1 MRNKHKRYK
10 VDARLDSETYRKLV
24 TVSIKLNRAHSAI
37 VRDGIH
43 ATYKEHIIT
52 KAPKK

>member
-37 VRDGIH
+37 VRDGIQ
-43 ATYKEHIIT
+43 AEYKKHMVN
-52 KAPKK
+52 K